1 MSSVDSCQLLAEIYG
16 DDLIENASK
25 LLKEFQAVLLLGPP
39 GTGKTVLG
47 RCLAE
52 RLNAMLR
59 EVSVHGWFSR
69 MDLIGGY
76 VLQGGETVWKDG
88 VVLEAVRRAETAAL
102 SQYYSCPKFF
112 IEVTRDEKHVG
123 RILWS
128 PAKLHYKY
136 MTEVKQGDC
145 VIHAVEKKVE
155 RSRRTEKVLVGI
167 SRVKNSYKVW
177 EGEDLKECLKK
188 LGSPQ
193 EYYSGI
199 LNKNKYYVV
208 ELEGYTLF
216 TREVTTREVEE
227 KVCIS
232 LTGYLGQIKDRGKAL
247 EILRLGFQK
256 VEGRAPVLIL
266 LDEINRG
273 EPERFLAEVFTALS
287 TPDKKIELGHE
298 AGTVDLNNVYFV
310 ATANTADIGVL
321 GGLGFALQR
330 RFKRVVLTPRKEHVE
345 KALRYFRFG
354 DELLTEAVELWQRIE
369 DCIRNSSTIR
379 PEDYLPGW
387 AYFVDYARLR
397 REGFERAE
405 ACRNVFGIYD
415 ERFGCNVCER
425 QS

>member
-1 MSSVDSCQLLAEIYG
+1 
-16 DDLIENASK
+16 
-25 LLKEFQAVLLLGPP
+25 
-39 GTGKTVLG
+39 
-47 RCLAE
+47 
-52 RLNAMLR
+52 
-59 EVSVHGWFSR
+59 
-69 MDLIGGY
+69 
-76 VLQGGETVWKDG
+76 
-88 VVLEAVRRAETAAL
+88 
-102 SQYYSCPKFF
+102 
-112 IEVTRDEKHVG
+112 
-123 RILWS
+123 
-128 PAKLHYKY
+128 

-155 RSRRTEKVLVGI
+155 RSRRKEKVLVGI

-177 EGEDLKECLKK
+177 KGKTLKKYLKK
-188 LGSPQ
+188 LRSPQ
-193 EYYSGI
+193 DYYSGI
-199 LNKNKYYVV
+199 ADNDNYYVV
-208 ELEGYTLF
+208 ELEGYTPF
-216 TREVTTREVEE
+216 TREVTIREVEE

-273 EPERFLAEVFTALS
+273 EPERFLAEIFTALS

-354 DELLTEAVELWQRIE
+354 DELLTEAVELWHDIE
-369 DCIRNSSTIR
+369 NCIRNSSTIR
-379 PEDYLPGW
+379 PEDFLPGW

-405 ACRNVFGIYD
+405 ACRSVFGIYD